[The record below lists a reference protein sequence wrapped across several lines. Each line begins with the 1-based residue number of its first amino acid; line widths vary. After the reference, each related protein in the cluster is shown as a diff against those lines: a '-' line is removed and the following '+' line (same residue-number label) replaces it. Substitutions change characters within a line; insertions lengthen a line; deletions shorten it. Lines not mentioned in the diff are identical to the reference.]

1 MEFTVFR
8 NVASRTGDSLVS
20 MEDFSVCIAK
30 GTVGGYDCTG
40 IIAQIRKAAGE
51 GLHEEVRL
59 LKMKLPA
66 MTFAGNCMNGRFYPK
81 TTCRTGL
88 AMFDIDKVS
97 SEQISAAK
105 KKLMPYPWVAMVYT
119 TCSGQGL
126 RVVANLGIVHIDVY
140 RDAYEIVAGT
150 IAHITGLELD
160 MQCKD
165 FARMSLMSHD
175 TAAFFNFTP
184 EVYPYPPSHNPL
196 NYKPCCGPDTSEDFR
211 VPALSDQDCKE
222 MTVTAASNI
231 PEHNMSLDVRT
242 VVDRFFS
249 INSYERGQRHRVLL
263 RLGGYLRWRGLGSS
277 DLHPAIEYTSSI
289 AASEDMKYKEIRDA
303 MVWGFANGT
312 EPPKDYVVSAIAA
325 GKTPLQC
332 QTENSGDGQNWV
344 KRGKKVYNVPFS
356 GENTVLKMQSS
367 DIQRLKSA
375 TQSAAISFQE
385 EDECL
390 DTETEDE
397 LIDRLCPSIP
407 EEVYGVI
414 PEFIRDI
421 TETARTARER
431 DVLAV
436 STIVNL
442 SAVFCNLRTLYGD
455 RWYSPHLYFCVVGGA
470 GSGKG
475 KAMAPSVLCS
485 KIEDEYEK
493 AYRSSMA
500 EYREKLAVWEVEQ
513 RTAIREQRKPNF
525 DLCPEEPVRESIT
538 MQTNISKS
546 RMLHNLKINEK
557 HGMIMNLSEMDT
569 MTSALNA
576 DYGRH
581 TSFLR
586 GIFHHEEIG
595 QDFKVDSAPVVVRHP
610 SLACNISA
618 TFGQLV
624 SFINNVED
632 GMYSRFLFYLLPTFY
647 EWISPAPRDSRCEI
661 GFEKMMAT
669 KASVLRD
676 YFFRYDEKIV
686 IEFTEEQWDL
696 HEQVFG
702 GLMKSISNS
711 GKEGIKAIVA
721 RAGLIACRIAMTLCG
736 VQIMEAG
743 WKVSH
748 YVCPDDIMK
757 AAIDITITCFSH
769 SLHLSTIF
777 RAKENRD
784 RMQDFNREDGILE
797 KMPASFTYTEF
808 MNAGMKHG
816 WSKSSLK
823 NDLRKLLRQGKV
835 EKKELSKLYHKTKA
849 STKKVH

>member
-8 NVASRTGDSLVS
+8 NVASRTGDSLVN
-20 MEDFSVCIAK
+20 MEDFSVSIAK

-40 IIAQIRKAAGE
+40 IIAQIRKAAAE

-59 LKMKLPA
+59 LKTKLPA
-66 MTFAGNCMNGRFYPK
+66 LTFAGNCMNGRFYPK
-81 TTCRTGL
+81 TTNRTGL
-88 AMFDIDKVS
+88 AMFDIDKLS
-97 SEQISAAK
+97 DTQIISAK

-119 TCSGQGL
+119 TCSGHGL

-175 TAAFFNFTP
+175 TGAFFNFSP

-196 NYKPCCGPDTSEDFR
+196 NYKPCFGPDTSEDFR
-211 VPALSDQDCKE
+211 VPALSDNDCKE
-222 MTVTAASNI
+222 MTVTAAANI
-231 PEHNMSLDVRT
+231 PEHNMSLDVRS

-263 RLGGYLRWRGLGSS
+263 RLGGYLRWRGLGSA
-277 DLHPAIEYTSSI
+277 DLHPAIEYTVSI
-289 AASEDMKYKEIRDA
+289 ASSEDMKYKEIRDA
-303 MVWGFANGT
+303 VVWGFANGT
-312 EPPKDYVVSAIAA
+312 EPPKDYVVSSICA
-325 GKTPLQC
+325 GKSQACGMAGTP
-332 QTENSGDGQNWV
+332 EGGQNWV
-344 KRGKKVYNVPFS
+344 KRVKRSYNVPFS
-356 GENTVLKMQSS
+356 DESGNLNTQIPEN
-367 DIQRLKSA
+367 QRLVIDVPPTFASA
-375 TQSAAISFQE
+375 GG
-385 EDECL
+385 EDEIL
-390 DTETEDE
+390 DTETEDD
-397 LIDRLCPSIP
+397 LICRLCPTIP
-407 EEVYGVI
+407 DEVFDNL
-414 PEFIRDI
+414 PDFIRDI
-421 TETARTARER
+421 TETGRTDRER

-442 SAVFCNLRTLYGD
+442 SAVFCNLRTQYGD
-455 RWYSPHLYFCVVGGA
+455 RWYSPHLYSCVVGGA

-475 KAMAPSVLCS
+475 KAMAPSALCS
-485 KIEDEYEK
+485 EIEAEYEK
-493 AYRSSMA
+493 AYRSSML
-500 EYREKLAVWEVEQ
+500 EYREKQAVWDVEQ
-513 RTAIREQRKPNF
+513 RAAIKEQRKPNF
-525 DLCPEEPVRESIT
+525 ELFPEEPVRESIT

-546 RMLHNLKINEK
+546 RMLHNLKINES
-557 HGMIMNLSEMDT
+557 HGMIINLSELDT

-576 DYGRH
+576 DYGKH

-595 QDFKVDSAPVVVRHP
+595 QDFKVDSAPVVVHHP

-624 SFINNVED
+624 SFINNVDD
-632 GMYSRFLFYLLPTFY
+632 GMYSRFIFYLLPTLY
-647 EWISPAPRDSRCEI
+647 EWISPAPRNSRCEE
-661 GFEKMMAT
+661 GLDKMMAS
-669 KASVLRD
+669 KAAILRD

-686 IEFTEEQWDL
+686 IEFSEEQWNL
-696 HEQVFG
+696 HEQVFSE
-702 GLMKSISNS
+702 LMESIAYS
-711 GKEGIKAIVA
+711 GKEGISAIVV

-748 YVCPDDIMK
+748 YVCPDNIMK
-757 AAIDITITCFSH
+757 AAIDITLTCFRH
-769 SLHLSTIF
+769 SIHLTTIF

-784 RMQDFNREDGILE
+784 KIQDFNREDGLLG
-797 KMPASFTYTEF
+797 KMPDSFSYTEF
-808 MNAGMKHG
+808 MNVGMKYG

-835 EKKELSKLYHKTKA
+835 EKKELSKLYHKTK
-849 STKKVH
+849 SSKKKVH